1 MSVLQTLARNRNIT
15 HARISY
21 IFNNLNELLKTEGF
35 ENSVVNGAKMLE
47 LTIRQQVDNN
57 WRKKAEREELLPCQS
72 T

>member
-15 HARISY
+15 QARISY

-35 ENSVVNGAKMLE
+35 EDGVVNGAKMLE

-57 WRKKAEREELLPCQS
+57 WRKKAEIEEFLSCQR

>member
-15 HARISY
+15 QARISY
-21 IFNNLNELLKTEGF
+21 IFNNLNELLKAEGF
-35 ENSVVNGAKMLE
+35 EDGVVNGAKMLE

-57 WRKKAEREELLPCQS
+57 WRKKAEIEEFLSCQS